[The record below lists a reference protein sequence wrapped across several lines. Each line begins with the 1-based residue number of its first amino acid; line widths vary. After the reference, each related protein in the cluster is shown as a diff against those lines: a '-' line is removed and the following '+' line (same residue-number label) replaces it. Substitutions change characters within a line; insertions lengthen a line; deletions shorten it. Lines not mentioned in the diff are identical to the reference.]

1 MIKAFLGQYKM
12 YFYGALAVGLFLA
25 GWSVNGW
32 RLNIKIVK
40 LENSIVKL
48 EKEHLKKVLETE
60 RIAHDLVAETEARSL
75 VNIEAVRK
83 ERDNAI
89 QSLKKIRG
97 VTIDGRI
104 IGVLSDYTK
113 TTRST
118 SDTQDDTRTA
128 EATYDAEEQ
137 TRIIIEN
144 YAKFNECRQQVI
156 EFNQFYDSLLKEF
169 NR

>member
-32 RLNIKIVK
+32 RLNAKIEK
-40 LENSIVKL
+40 LNAAHTKQ
-48 EKEHLKKVLETE
+48 VLETE

-75 VNIEAVRK
+75 ANIEAVRK

-89 QSLKKIRG
+89 QSLKKLRG

-113 TTRST
+113 TTGSA